1 MCVQPNY
8 RRYRWPGDGELM
20 LKEVVHRQAAG
31 EDLSRAE
38 MAAVAC
44 HEPYSTAII
53 QIIACSAQATYT
65 WPDWHAVDQARG
77 SCPAHC

>member
-53 QIIACSAQATYT
+53 
-65 WPDWHAVDQARG
+65 
-77 SCPAHC
+77 